1 MPDEQETAIPV
12 LLVEDNEIDVEIT
25 KRVLAASGLNV
36 RLAVARDGNEALD
49 VLFGTASR
57 KAARPEEE
65 EPPRLIML
73 DLGLPGI
80 DGREVL
86 RRVKNDPGLC
96 PIPVAVLTG
105 STGKGPMLECM
116 HIGGNMYFVKPMTV
130 ADALNVISA
139 VQKYWALIEQ
149 LQRRTAA

>member
-1 MPDEQETAIPV
+1 MSDQREAAIPV

-25 KRVLAASGLNV
+25 KRVLATSGLNV

-49 VLFGTASR
+49 VLFGETGRGSP
-57 KAARPEEE
+57 AAEDTQL
-65 EPPRLIML
+65 PRLIVL

-86 RRVKNDPGLC
+86 RRIKNDPSLC

-105 STGKGPMLECM
+105 STEAGPMLECM

-139 VQKYWALIEQ
+139 VQKYWALIEH
-149 LQRRTAA
+149 LQRRKAA

>member
-1 MPDEQETAIPV
+1 MSDQREAAIPV

-25 KRVLAASGLNV
+25 RRVLATSGLNV

-49 VLFGTASR
+49 VLFGETGRGSPAW
-57 KAARPEEE
+57 EDTQL
-65 EPPRLIML
+65 PRLIVL

-86 RRVKNDPGLC
+86 RRIKNDSSLC

-105 STGKGPMLECM
+105 ATEAGPMLECM

-139 VQKYWALIEQ
+139 VQKYWALIEH
-149 LQRRTAA
+149 LQRRKAA

>member
-1 MPDEQETAIPV
+1 MHGAGLPDVHSQADRHRRHREYRLEYRKVLDWARDICPEGGLGRVRRAVMERAMPDQQETAIPV

-49 VLFGTASR
+49 VLFGETGRGSP
-57 KAARPEEE
+57 AAEETQ
-65 EPPRLIML
+65 PPRLIML

-86 RRVKNDPGLC
+86 RRIKNDPGLR
-96 PIPVAVLTG
+96 
-105 STGKGPMLECM
+105 S
-116 HIGGNMYFVKPMTV
+116 
-130 ADALNVISA
+130 
-139 VQKYWALIEQ
+139 
-149 LQRRTAA
+149 

>member
-25 KRVLAASGLNV
+25 RRVLAASGLNV
-36 RLAVARDGNEALD
+36 RIAVARDGNEALD
-49 VLFGTASR
+49 VLFGETGRGSP
-57 KAARPEEE
+57 AAEETQ
-65 EPPRLIML
+65 PPRLIVL

-86 RRVKNDPGLC
+86 RRIKNDPSLC

-105 STGKGPMLECM
+105 STEAGPMLECM

-139 VQKYWALIEQ
+139 VQKYWALIEH
-149 LQRRTAA
+149 LQRRKAA